1 MAMFDTLTAQLSRA
15 LENLRG
21 RGRITEDN
29 VAETLREARVALL
42 EADVALPVVKTFIES
57 VKAKALGAEVLS
69 SLTPGQA
76 FIGILHAELV
86 ELMGGT
92 SSPWK
97 LHAAPPA
104 VLLLAGLQGA
114 GKTTTAAKLARWLIE
129 RERKRV
135 LLASTDVR
143 RPAAM
148 LQLERLAAQVHA
160 EYFPAPGGESPQ
172 AIAHAAL
179 ARARS
184 GVFDVLIVDTAGR
197 LHVDEALM
205 AEVRAID
212 AGIGAAER
220 LFVVDAM
227 AGQDAVNAA
236 RAFGAALDLTGII
249 LAKADGDARGGAAL
263 SVRQVTGKPI
273 VFIGM
278 GEKTEALELF
288 DPARMASR
296 ILGMGDVVSLV
307 EQVHA
312 RVDQAEAQRLAR
324 KVVKGK
330 GFDMSDLRSQLEQL
344 QNMGGVG
351 ALLDKLPGAAAG
363 RAALSAEQG
372 DRELRRQIAI
382 INSMTPRERR
392 NPALI
397 DGSRRRRIAAGSGMQ
412 VQDVNRLL
420 KQFLEMQRVMKSMK
434 GGRLRGL
441 MGALKGGMPPGF
453 PDAKGAERAGHPAS
467 TAEKLAQDS
476 GVA

>member
-1 MAMFDTLTAQLSRA
+1 MFDHLTARLSRTI
-15 LENLRG
+15 EGLRG
-21 RGRITEDN
+21 RGRITDEN
-29 VAETLREARVALL
+29 VAATLREARVALL
-42 EADVALPVVKTFIES
+42 EADVALPVVKSFIES
-57 VKAKALGAEVLS
+57 VRAKALGAEVLA

-76 FIGILHAELV
+76 FIGILHTELAQ
-86 ELMGGT
+86 LMGG
-92 SSPWK
+92 S
-97 LHAAPPA
+97 AAPWRLRAQPPV

-148 LQLERLAAQVHA
+148 LQLERLAGEVQA
-160 EYFPAPGGESPQ
+160 EYFAAGSGEAPA
-172 AIAHAAL
+172 AIARAAL

-197 LHVDEALM
+197 LHVDAGLM
-205 AEVRAID
+205 AEMRDID
-212 AGIGAAER
+212 AAVGSAER

-249 LAKADGDARGGAAL
+249 LTKADGDARGGAAL

-273 VFIGM
+273 VFVGV
-278 GEKTEALELF
+278 GEKTEALEPF
-288 DPARMASR
+288 DPERMASR

-307 EQVHA
+307 EQVH
-312 RVDQAEAQRLAR
+312 RQVDAQEAERLAR
-324 KVVKGK
+324 KALKGK
-330 GFDMSDLRSQLEQL
+330 SFDMVDLKSQLEQL
-344 QNMGGVG
+344 QKMGGLG
-351 ALLDKLPGAAAG
+351 ALLDKLPATMASKGAV
-363 RAALSAEQG
+363 SADQG

-392 NPALI
+392 NPAII
-397 DGSRRRRIAAGSGMQ
+397 DGSRRRRIAGGSGVQ

-420 KQFLEMQRVMKSMK
+420 KQFLQMQRVMKSMK
-434 GGRLRGL
+434 GGRLQQL
-441 MGALKGGMPPGF
+441 LGALKGGMPPGF
-453 PDAKGAERAGHPAS
+453 PGG
-467 TAEKLAQDS
+467 
-476 GVA
+476 G